1 MTGGGVPRPAPANKT
16 ALAARVR
23 NAARSADL
31 PEGRV
36 QRQLGVLVVS
46 ELLGRVRNENGQQ
59 LFLVKGGS
67 SIELRLGVASSRTT
81 KDLGVPLSVVD
92 DRLPQMMMK
101 SGWTSTFLW
110 LPTSQLLDTVGC
122 DRECEEQ
129 CEEHGNTHAWHR

>member
-1 MTGGGVPRPAPANKT
+1 MTDGEVPRPAPANET

-23 NAARSADL
+23 NAAPSADL

-36 QRQLGVLVVS
+36 QRQLGVLVVA

-81 KDLGVPLSVVD
+81 KDLDAVFRGDFSDRGWPTSPPCPEPTLVSGLLPVVD
-92 DRLPQMMMK
+92 DVLAGEQRGIQGGHALVPQ
-101 SGWTSTFLW
+101 T
-110 LPTSQLLDTVGC
+110 
-122 DRECEEQ
+122 
-129 CEEHGNTHAWHR
+129 

>member
-1 MTGGGVPRPAPANKT
+1 VTGGGVPRPAPANKT

-36 QRQLGVLVVS
+36 QRQLGVLVVA

-81 KDLGVPLSVVD
+81 KDLDAVFRGTFSRMYNTARDALAGPTGNQ
-92 DRLPQMMMK
+92 RCPMPATELPNRPEAPRMHRRR
-101 SGWTSTFLW
+101 SRWTG
-110 LPTSQLLDTVGC
+110 Q
-122 DRECEEQ
+122 
-129 CEEHGNTHAWHR
+129 